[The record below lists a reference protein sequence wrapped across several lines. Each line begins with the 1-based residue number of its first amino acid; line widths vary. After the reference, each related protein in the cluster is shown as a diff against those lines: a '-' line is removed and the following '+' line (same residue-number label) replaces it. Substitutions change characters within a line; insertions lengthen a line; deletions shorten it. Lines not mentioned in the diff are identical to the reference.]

1 MQATPAAPNAAIAL
15 RRIADGLRGAQA
27 LYVAAEL
34 SVADHL
40 AAKPMSARALAAA
53 IGVDADA
60 LGRVM
65 RALCALGVF
74 EESET
79 GMFALNDTAQAL
91 RADVPGS
98 FRAAVRFSAG
108 VVRWQCWADLLGT
121 VREGGGGAERALGLS
136 LFDFYAT
143 NPAES
148 EIHDQA
154 MRAISASQV
163 AAVLKA
169 LDFSD
174 AGRIVD
180 VGGGTG
186 ELLAAILRADPDK
199 HGVLFDLP
207 HVVAHA
213 PAVFEQHG
221 LGQRAHCVGGSF
233 FDTPPPAGDT
243 YLLKSIIHDWDDA
256 RSSAILRNCRAGIND
271 TGRLILLER
280 ELPEFGHATTPDAF
294 LLDLE
299 MLVMTP
305 GGRERTR
312 SEFAALLSG
321 AGFELVQ
328 VTPTAS
334 PLSAFHARPR

>member
-40 AAKPMSARALAAA
+40 AAKPMSARELAAA
-53 IGVDADA
+53 IGVNADA

-108 VVRWQCWADLLGT
+108 VVRWRCWADLLGT

-136 LFDFYAT
+136 LFDFYAA

-154 MRAISASQV
+154 MRGISASQV

-169 LDFSD
+169 LDLSD

-271 TGRLILLER
+271 KGRLILLER
-280 ELPEFGHATTPDAF
+280 ELPEFGRATTPDAF

>member
-1 MQATPAAPNAAIAL
+1 
-15 RRIADGLRGAQA
+15 
-27 LYVAAEL
+27 V
-34 SVADHL
+34 
-40 AAKPMSARALAAA
+40 
-53 IGVDADA
+53 
-60 LGRVM
+60 
-65 RALCALGVF
+65 
-74 EESET
+74 
-79 GMFALNDTAQAL
+79 FALNDTAQAL
-91 RADVPGS
+91 RSDVPGS

-108 VVRWQCWADLLGT
+108 AIRWRCWADLLGT

-136 LFDFYAT
+136 LFDFYAA
-143 NPAES
+143 N
-148 EIHDQA
+148 
-154 MRAISASQV
+154 
-163 AAVLKA
+163 KA

-186 ELLAAILRADPDK
+186 ELLAAILKANPDK

-221 LGQRAHCVGGSF
+221 LGKRAQCAGGSF
-233 FDTPPPAGDT
+233 FDTSPPAGDT
-243 YLLKSIIHDWDDA
+243 YMLKSVIHDWDDA
-256 RSSAILRNCRAGIND
+256 RSGAILRNCRAGINV
-271 TGRLILLER
+271 TGQLILLER
-280 ELPEFGHATTPDAF
+280 ELPEFGYATVPDPF

-312 SEFAALLSG
+312 SEFARLLS
-321 AGFELVQ
+321 ASGFELVQ